1 MPTNFGIQDMIGT
14 SLINR
19 EGSVT
24 DLIHREGSLE
34 REGLMLGSL
43 VSGASP
49 ERDHDFGMGE
59 ANEAARQWR
68 ITQPLPRPGK
78 FKGVGPKRFA
88 RFKVQFEAYA
98 ASMWGEDKQGWKVGL
113 ESLLEGY
120 PLALYQ
126 SYMEQGLTYDAIVG
140 KLSVIFKGET
150 DPFLCRK
157 LLKLKLLKRGGD
169 EPWVVFLSRISN
181 LLCEIY
187 PGISEDDRDVRTR
200 EVLLQKFD
208 NKTAE
213 KVVNMCM
220 LKSDFSPRAVFE
232 SVKALDSIPPE
243 ITAEHGDEVEEVNLA
258 NYSSKRGEIKQ
269 SFDNQKH
276 CLYCGDRSHY
286 MADCPK
292 YLKLCNR
299 CSTLE
304 WGTGED
310 ANTNKQGSNH
320 NYNGTSG
327 NSRGNYDRNMGER
340 GSSQGSNTQRNH
352 YSNNPSNYRD
362 QNGGRNYGGYNN
374 WNRGSERSSDWDRGP
389 RRDSQRDQY
398 PRRNMD
404 WNRGSGYYNGD
415 QGGQPSNNYQNQRG
429 RWDWDQGRRGSNSYE
444 AGGSQYWGNNR
455 GQGSNYG
462 YRQGN

>member
-1 MPTNFGIQDMIGT
+1 MSTNFGIHDIIGA
-14 SLINR
+14 
-19 EGSVT
+19 
-24 DLIHREGSLE
+24 DLIHREGSIGA
-34 REGLMLGSL
+34 EGLMLGSL
-43 VSGASP
+43 GSGHSP
-49 ERDHDFGMGE
+49 ERDHDFVVEG
-59 ANEAARQWR
+59 NDAARPWR

-78 FKGVGPKRFA
+78 FKGVGPKRFD
-88 RFKVQFEAYA
+88 RFKIQFEAYA
-98 ASMWGEDKQGWKVGL
+98 ASMWGDDKQGWKVGL

-126 SYMEQGLTYDAIVG
+126 SYMEQGLTYDEIAG
-140 KLSVIFKGET
+140 KLAVIFKGET

-187 PGISEDDRDVRTR
+187 PGISEEDRDVRTR

-220 LKSDFSPRAVFE
+220 LRSDFSPRAVFE

-243 ITAEHGDEVEEVNLA
+243 ITEQGDEAEEVNLA
-258 NYSSKRGEIKQ
+258 NYGTKRGETKQ
-269 SFDNQKH
+269 FFDNQKH

-292 YLKLCNR
+292 YLRLCNR

-310 ANTNKQGSNH
+310 ANTNKQGSNP
-320 NYNGTSG
+320 NYNGANG

-340 GSSQGSNTQRNH
+340 GSGPGPNIPRNN
-352 YSNNPSNYRD
+352 YPNNPSNYRD

-374 WNRGSERSSDWDRGP
+374 WNRGSERGSDWDRGP
-389 RRDSQRDQY
+389 RRDSERDQY

-404 WNRGSGYYNGD
+404 WNRGSGSGYYNGD
-415 QGGQPSNNYQNQRG
+415 QGGQTSNNYQSQRG
-429 RWDWDQGRRGSNSYE
+429 QWGWDQGRRGSNSYE
-444 AGGSQYWGNNR
+444 AGGSHNWGNNR